1 MSKII
6 NKLNN
11 FFASSRRILNIS
23 QKPTSKEFWFMAKII
38 AIGIVVI
45 GVIGYF
51 VKLIASFF

>member
-1 MSKII
+1 MM

-23 QKPTSKEFWFMAKII
+23 QKPTTKEFGFMAKII